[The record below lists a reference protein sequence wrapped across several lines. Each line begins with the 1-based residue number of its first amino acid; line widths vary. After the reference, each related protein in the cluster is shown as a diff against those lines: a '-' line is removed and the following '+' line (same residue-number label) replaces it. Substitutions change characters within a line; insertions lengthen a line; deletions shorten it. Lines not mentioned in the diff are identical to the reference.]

1 VTALLPIQHQCFC
14 LISWWRHYG
23 DHPSA
28 DFNLT
33 GNFISRNS

>member
-14 LISWWRHYG
+14 PISRWHQDG

-28 DFNLT
+28 DFNST